1 MGHLGMAVFNFRREA
16 DGFAQGREDF
26 RVVLQVVMGELST
39 SANGTC
45 TEISGQSLATDD
57 LRNRLLFK
65 LQPPPVH
72 PIPHVVLVEQAD

>member
-26 RVVLQVVMGELST
+26 RVVLQAVMGELSAA
-39 SANGTC
+39 ANGTC
-45 TEISGQSLATDD
+45 TQISGQGLTTDD
-57 LRNRLLFK
+57 LRNGLLFK
-65 LQPPPVH
+65 LQPSPVH